1 MSHSN
6 STTTNSSNN
15 ASHKRSPTMPHSEP
29 IPIGGSFRNRNRQRS
44 ASLSSGSSI
53 TSSGSDL
60 PPSPVNSPNGTSPRI
75 GLPSPG
81 TSPILSYFLAQSP
94 TKTSATGASLPF
106 RSNFASNPVF
116 EEEETPEIPVAKH
129 ARRASTIGAA
139 GRFSNGGMNAATPAS
154 PSSDKGS
161 GLLRRLSLSSAAF
174 AKPLTDTTTATRDDA
189 FPPPV
194 PRAPPNSTVATE
206 APMPLPHIN
215 KPKRSATVSIP
226 SRPRRAPSPMG
237 ERILKGHFD
246 GFN

>member
-6 STTTNSSNN
+6 FNNPISNN
-15 ASHKRSPTMPHSEP
+15 NAPLNRSPTMPHSEP

-60 PPSPVNSPNGTSPRI
+60 PPSPVNSPHGTSPRV
-75 GLPSPG
+75 GLPSPA

-116 EEEETPEIPVAKH
+116 EEEESPEIPAAKH

-139 GRFSNGGMNAATPAS
+139 ARFSNGGMNAATPAS
-154 PSSDKGS
+154 PSADKGA
-161 GLLRRLSLSSAAF
+161 GLLRRLSLGSAAF

-189 FPPPV
+189 YPPV

-206 APMPLPHIN
+206 APEPLPHVN
-215 KPKRSATVSIP
+215 KPKRSATVSNP